1 MKIRAGV
8 TGLAVAAAA
17 LLALSTP
24 VREAS
29 STAATAPTPAQ
40 NPAMLISTQV
50 SNEHR
55 LNEGRLNENQAPAAG
70 GDSASLVIREAHS
83 DGGYSYWPQ
92 AESRVRI
99 QAAVRTAPPKL

>member
-8 TGLAVAAAA
+8 TGLAVTAAA

-29 STAATAPTPAQ
+29 STAAMAPIPAQ
-40 NPAMLISTQV
+40 NPAMRISTQV
-50 SNEHR
+50 LNEHQ
-55 LNEGRLNENQAPAAG
+55 LNENQAPAAG
-70 GDSASLVIREAHS
+70 ADSALLVIREAHS
-83 DGGYSYWPQ
+83 DGGYTYWPQ

-99 QAAVRTAPPKL
+99 HAAVRTAPPKL